1 MATKASSKTAL
12 QPAAK
17 TTARAKP
24 QTAAAKPKSAPAL
37 APAKSKAKAVTKPA
51 PKTTASPLAKKAQG
65 TKPVAAQAVAGK
77 PVAKPVAAR
86 TASKPASAKPLRTA
100 PTKAAKLSKEI
111 SPHGLVKGKHIVCF
125 WKQNDLGL
133 FGRRP
138 DRWIALWEQDPKIE
152 KVLVF
157 ETPLSHLALEEW
169 LKRAITLDA
178 TSGSEYRLLLDQA
191 VAKLQGHCDTGKTTY
206 KTYLTPA
213 DKPADNQDYLRWV
226 LQQVKEQGISAPTVV
241 LWPACYA
248 NAALVKAMKPKQ
260 IITDLVDD
268 QRLFPANAQLV
279 PTITA
284 QYQMWLGL
292 SDVVL
297 SNSLGLIDAFS
308 KEFSHDGIAHLPNE
322 ALSAAPAK
330 TKAAAPRA
338 GKTGKAAKK
347 RLVVGFVGNMR
358 ERMDSEAL
366 LKAMAENPDKDFWFV
381 GQTHGSAFYAKAR
394 SQPNCKFWGTLRQT
408 EAEAVVAQ
416 FDVAVLPFLDTP
428 LVARMSPMKRET
440 YAKGKVPLVG
450 LGELRSL

>member
-1 MATKASSKTAL
+1 MATKASSKTAS
-12 QPAAK
+12 QTAVK

-24 QTAAAKPKSAPAL
+24 QAAAAQSKAAADT
-37 APAKSKAKAVTKPA
+37 APAKTKAKPVAKTPA
-51 PKTTASPLAKKAQG
+51 APLAKKAQG
-65 TKPVAAQAVAGK
+65 TKPMAASAVAGK
-77 PVAKPVAAR
+77 TVAKSAAAR
-86 TASKPASAKPLRTA
+86 TSSKVAGATPKRTA
-100 PTKAAKLSKEI
+100 PAKAAKPPKEI
-111 SPHGLVKGKHIVCF
+111 SPKGLVKGKHIVCF

-138 DRWIALWEQDPKIE
+138 DRWIEMWEQDPKIE

-191 VAKLQGHCDTGKTTY
+191 VAKLQGHCDTAKTTY

-226 LQQVKEQGISAPTVV
+226 LQQVKDQGISDPTVV

-260 IITDLVDD
+260 IVTDLVDD

-297 SNSLGLIDAFS
+297 SNSPGLIDAFS
-308 KEFSHDGIAHLPNE
+308 KEFAHGGIAYLPNE
-322 ALSAAPAK
+322 ALGAAPATTK
-330 TKAAAPRA
+330 AKAAAPRA
-338 GKTGKAAKK
+338 VKGGKTAKK
-347 RLVVGFVGNMR
+347 RKVVGFVGNMR
-358 ERMDSEAL
+358 ERMDTEAL

-394 SQPNCKFWGTLRQT
+394 SQPNAKFWGTLRQD
-408 EAEAVVAQ
+408 EAEKVVAQ
-416 FDVAVLPFLDTP
+416 FDVAVLP
-428 LVARMSPMKRET
+428 RET
-440 YAKGKVPLVG
+440 DQPTGDGHPVQQSRTNSPIPL
-450 LGELRSL
+450 LELAALKNM